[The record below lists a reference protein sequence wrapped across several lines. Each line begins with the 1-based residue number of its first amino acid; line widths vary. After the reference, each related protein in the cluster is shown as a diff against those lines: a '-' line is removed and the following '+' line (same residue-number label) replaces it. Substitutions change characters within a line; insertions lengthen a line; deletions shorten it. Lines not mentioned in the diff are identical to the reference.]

1 MRSTLFELAREY
13 VRLIEQIE
21 HTSDPRE
28 LRALEEQRVDA
39 HNRLADALQAAGI
52 RYKDRDHVT
61 RIAFRITK
69 QEL

>member
-28 LRALEEQRVDA
+28 LRVLEEQRVDA
-39 HNRLADALQAAGI
+39 HNRFADALQAAGI
-52 RYKDRDHVT
+52 CYKDRDHVT
-61 RIAFRITK
+61 QIAFRITK

>member
-1 MRSTLFELAREY
+1 MEPSLFELARVY
-13 VRLIEQIE
+13 VKVIEQIE

-28 LRALEEQRVDA
+28 LRALEEQRIEA
-39 HNRLADALQAAGI
+39 HNRFADALQTAGI

-61 RIAFRITK
+61 RIAYRIAR

>member
-1 MRSTLFELAREY
+1 MRSTLFELARAY

-28 LRALEEQRVDA
+28 LRTLEEQRVEA
-39 HNRLADALQAAGI
+39 HNRFADALQRAGI
-52 RYKDRDHVT
+52 SYKDRDHVT
-61 RIAFRITK
+61 RIAFRIAK